1 MAVRDIVPYLENE
14 AALRKKSEPVS
25 RVTRRVKKLVRD
37 LKDTLNDPHTEG
49 IGLAAPQINVHSR
62 VVVVRL
68 GGGGDGENEPGP
80 PLALIDPQVIEARNE
95 ERDFDG
101 CLSFPGL
108 YAETVRP
115 HYLRVTGLD
124 EAGNPFDRV
133 FEGFDAV
140 VVHHEIDHL
149 DGVLFIDRVESLE
162 DLYRMREDE
171 NGKVVWSTAVT
182 HQSLVQVLAETRL
195 AANVEPE
202 MRRDIDGGDAPA
214 GDRELS
220 CVSVVASPAHMET
233 PA

>member
-1 MAVRDIVPYLENE
+1 MAVSDIVLYLENE
-14 AALRKKSEPVS
+14 AALRKKSKPV
-25 RVTRRVKKLVRD
+25 RNVTRRVKRLVRD
-37 LKDTLNDPHTEG
+37 LKDTLNDQLNG
-49 IGLAAPQINVHSR
+49 IGLAAPQIDVHSR

-68 GGGGDGENEPGP
+68 GGRRDGRESEPGP
-80 PLALIDPQVIEARNE
+80 PLALITPEVVEARNE

-149 DGVLFIDRVESLE
+149 DGVLFIDRVDSIE
-162 DLYRMREDE
+162 DLYRVREDE
-171 NGKVVWSTAVT
+171 NGE
-182 HQSLVQVLAETRL
+182 LVRV
-195 AANVEPE
+195 P
-202 MRRDIDGGDAPA
+202 
-214 GDRELS
+214 
-220 CVSVVASPAHMET
+220 VSVAALLRFSG
-233 PA
+233 